1 MNNLNFQTVILSATI
16 VMSWVK
22 TTRVNPVGK
31 GESFL
36 ITNPYAL
43 SSALKWSLRSYY
55 LCIRRN

>member
-43 SSALKWSLRSYY
+43 SSALK
-55 LCIRRN
+55 